1 MTNEVKVGAFVLTGL
16 ILLSV
21 GIFLLGDFTFE
32 KRYALD
38 ITFSD
43 VTGLAEDSTVKLSG
57 VEVGKVRRIRFEDGK
72 VHVDVR
78 IRKGVPV
85 YRDAAF
91 SVGSTGLIGSK
102 FLQIDQGHAA
112 TGLLQDGDL
121 LAGVDSVSME
131 KALSK
136 TLGSLQ
142 DLLGGLNGEAK
153 PGTLAANLNA
163 SVEHVRSLTAN
174 LDEMFA
180 DIKPQ
185 LTSAMTRMDGV
196 TEKLDSI
203 LAKTDRMMANLDSGK
218 GAVGALLS
226 DEKMKDDVKETVT
239 SLKDTMGTVK
249 DMVGRMNQFR
259 IYWNYDW
266 RYDHAIRGSHGD
278 IGMKI
283 SPREGRY
290 YYVGGSNLGN
300 ESDAAR
306 GVDYARKNRV
316 DALLGFEWGGVDLG
330 LGVLRSGG
338 GGRLT
343 YTPFKSDPFWGRFS
357 VMGQA
362 YDFGRNR
369 VIEGRRFDKPSYDL
383 GAMARLHRLV
393 GVGARVEDVA
403 VVPRY
408 QSWVNVNFEDKD
420 IAYLFGMVSFGAAG
434 TKGRSKSN

>member
-1 MTNEVKVGAFVLTGL
+1 MKVGAFVLTGL
-16 ILLSV
+16 VLLAV

-32 KRYALD
+32 KRYAVD
-38 ITFSD
+38 VSFSD

-78 IRKGVPV
+78 IRRGVPV

-112 TGLLQDGDL
+112 TGLLQDGDVI
-121 LAGVDSVSME
+121 AGVDAVSME

-174 LDEMFA
+174 LDELFA

-203 LAKTDRMMANLDSGK
+203 LAKTDRLMANLNSGK
-218 GAVGALLS
+218 GPVGALLS

-369 VIEGRRFDKPSYDL
+369 VIEGRRFGKPSYDL

-403 VVPRY
+403 EVPRY